1 MTDHAAAVAMTPE
14 RRARGPRRRW
24 LPPVF
29 ESLAHLFAP
38 ADPRRGTLVVEAGDD
53 WSMPPDPGPE
63 VDVLLWGQLPR
74 NERPSIGSVA
84 FAVRREA
91 AILNLRTRPRGDL
104 HLAELH
110 RLPPVSRPGSLRRPI
125 RSAALGGALAELVR
139 GGERPNRVIDE
150 VASAAGATSL
160 GPGVRPSGDGSAL
173 ARLELVDGSPAELRV
188 SQVGHTKDPERGRAA
203 LLALADADIPLVP
216 RPLDS
221 GTTGGAAWATET
233 VLGGEH
239 VHALTPELLEQIV
252 RFLAGLPSGPPDRR
266 AIDDQLAEV
275 ALVFPEHAAALRS
288 AASATA
294 RWGSGLPTVLLHG
307 DLWLNNIFVDE
318 GRLSGVFDWDTWHPA
333 GLPGTDLL
341 NLLAAE
347 VRTEQR
353 RDVGELLV
361 DDMWR
366 STDVLD
372 ALRTYFALRGLP
384 FPDRAG
390 LAAIAVG
397 WWSSRMA
404 GSLYRAG
411 RPTEDPGWVERNLD
425 TALDKIAALER
436 ELG

>member
-1 MTDHAAAVAMTPE
+1 MTDHAAAVAMAPE
-14 RRARGPRRRW
+14 RREHRPRRRW

-29 ESLAHLFAP
+29 ELLAHLFAP
-38 ADPRRGTLVVEAGDD
+38 ADSGRGTLVIEAGDD

-63 VDVLLWGQLPR
+63 VEVLLWGQLPR
-74 NERPSIGSVA
+74 NERPSLRSVA

-91 AILNLRTRPRGDL
+91 AIVNLRARPRGNL
-104 HLAELH
+104 RLAELH

-125 RSAALGGALAELVR
+125 RSAALGGVLAELVR

-160 GPGVRPSGDGSAL
+160 ATGVRPSGDGSAL
-173 ARLELVDGSPAELRV
+173 ARLELADGSPAELRV
-188 SQVGHTKDPERGRAA
+188 SRVGHTKDPERGRAA
-203 LLALADADIPLVP
+203 LLALAEADIPLVP

-233 VLGGEH
+233 VLAGEH

-266 AIDDQLAEV
+266 ATDDQLAEV
-275 ALVFPEHAAALRS
+275 AVVFPEHAAALRS
-288 AASATA
+288 AASAAA
-294 RWGSGLPTVLLHG
+294 RWGTGLPTVLLHG
-307 DLWLNNIFVDE
+307 DMWLNNIFVED
-318 GRLSGVFDWDTWHPA
+318 GQLSGVFDWDTWHPA

-341 NLLAAE
+341 NFLAAE

-361 DDMWR
+361 DDIWR
-366 STDVLD
+366 SSDVID
-372 ALRTYFALRGLP
+372 ALRVYFGLRALP
-384 FPDRAG
+384 FPDQAG
-390 LAAIAVG
+390 IAAIAVG
-397 WWSSRMA
+397 WWSSRVA
-404 GSLYRAG
+404 GSLYRGG
-411 RPTEDPGWVERNLD
+411 RPTEDPGWVERNLV
-425 TALDKIAALER
+425 TALDKIDALER